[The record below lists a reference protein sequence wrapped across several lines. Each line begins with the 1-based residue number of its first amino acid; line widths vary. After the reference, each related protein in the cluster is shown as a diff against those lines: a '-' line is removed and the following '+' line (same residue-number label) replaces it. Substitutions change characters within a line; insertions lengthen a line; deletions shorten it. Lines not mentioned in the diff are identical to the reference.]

1 MTGSSRLGRA
11 KFGRGR
17 DGFCGSGDAG
27 SLVCYAICPVHDYMA
42 DCVVTSAAGFRLQ
55 ACGEVCNSHGDC
67 AITAVNFRSAFAEW
81 LVALVVREVQVLSVE
96 RQVALHKR
104 MITSFVFGYPD
115 AELRDCKAFGR
126 EFFEAI

>member
-1 MTGSSRLGRA
+1 MPFVLFTIVWRIAWL
-11 KFGRGR
+11 
-17 DGFCGSGDAG
+17 
-27 SLVCYAICPVHDYMA
+27 
-42 DCVVTSAAGFRLQ
+42 RLQ
-55 ACGEVCNSHGDC
+55 RVQIAGRGEVCDSHGDC
-67 AITAVNFRSAFAEW
+67 AITAVNFRPAFAEW

-104 MITSFVFGYPD
+104 MITSFMFGYPD